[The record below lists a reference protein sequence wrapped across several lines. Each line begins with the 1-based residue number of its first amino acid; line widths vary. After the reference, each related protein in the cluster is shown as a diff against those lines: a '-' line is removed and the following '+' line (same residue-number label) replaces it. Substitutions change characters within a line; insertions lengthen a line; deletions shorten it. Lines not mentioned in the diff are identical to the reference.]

1 MSVDRVLPYYVG
13 ICIISLFTGVAYET
27 DELVVRP
34 FDIMIGVAL
43 IFTIAA
49 AARRGYAR
57 RLDKGLPYYLFATLY
72 LYRGLSG
79 LVMTGPV
86 LAVKE
91 LIQGFEFLVLIHLV
105 AQAVKEKENRMRFLQ
120 TLYVGFG
127 ILALAVAIIHVVNG
141 QYTGYK
147 YIHALTPLS
156 SGSPKVAYGFF
167 GLLAAVFW
175 ASDQDRWYTFPVFGL
190 AILLALLSGER
201 KGWVALAAG
210 GVGIYYVASNLRVG
224 RVIKNLF
231 SVRTFAVAAVLVVS
245 VSAALNYDYTR
256 ENLESFQDTYSFV
269 VNSGFDYVP
278 VRPGQRQD
286 VGRYNGL
293 VFVIDALSRHP
304 VFGVGTEG
312 GKEAVEEI
320 PNPGVDITT
329 GHGEYQRY
337 ALENGLLGL
346 FLYVAAWILI
356 LIETIQYS
364 RKLFRRDSLTSLFI
378 VGFAF
383 YSITVN
389 MFMGGGAHNIVFMS
403 LSIGFL
409 VSLSSKKRT
418 H

>member
-1 MSVDRVLPYYVG
+1 MSIDRILPYYIG
-13 ICIISLFTGVAYET
+13 ISIVSLFTGIAYKTET
-27 DELVVRP
+27 LVLRP
-34 FDIMIGVAL
+34 FDVMIGVAL
-43 IFTIAA
+43 VVTAGA

-57 RLDKGLPYYLFATLY
+57 RLDKGLPYYLFAALY

-105 AQAVKEKENRMRFLQ
+105 AQAVKEKESRMRFLQ
-120 TLYVGFG
+120 TLYAGFG
-127 ILALAVAIIHVVNG
+127 VVAVGTALPHIAVG
-141 QYTGYK
+141 QYSGYK
-147 YIHALTPLS
+147 YLGAVEYT
-156 SGSPKVAYGFF
+156 SGGASKYAF
-167 GLLAAVFW
+167 GLFGFMATVFW
-175 ASDQDRWYTFPVFGL
+175 ASDRDRWYTFPVFGL
-190 AILLALLSGER
+190 ALLLTLLSGER
-201 KGWVALAAG
+201 KGWVALAAA
-210 GVGIYYVASNLRVG
+210 GVGMYYVASNLRMG
-224 RVIKNLF
+224 RVLKNLF
-231 SVRTFAVAAVLVVS
+231 SVRAFAVAAVLVVS
-245 VSAALNYDYTR
+245 VSAALNYNYTR
-256 ENLESFQDTYSFV
+256 ENLRSFQDTYSFV

-278 VRPGQRQD
+278 VRPGQRRD
-286 VGRYNGL
+286 VSRYNGL
-293 VFVIDALSRHP
+293 VFIADALSRHP

-364 RKLFRRDSLTSLFI
+364 RKLLRRDSLTSLFV

-389 MFMGGGAHNIVFMS
+389 MFMGGGAHNIVFVS

-409 VSLSSKKRT
+409 ISLRRR
-418 H
+418 

>member
-13 ICIISLFTGVAYET
+13 ICIVSLFTGIAYET

-34 FDIMIGVAL
+34 FDVMIGAAL
-43 IFTIAA
+43 IFTVAA

-57 RLDKGLPYYLFATLY
+57 RLNKGLPYYLFAALY

-105 AQAVKEKENRMRFLQ
+105 AQAVKGKENRFRFLQ

-127 ILALAVAIIHVVNG
+127 VVALGTALLHISDG
-141 QYTGYK
+141 QYSGYK
-147 YIHALTPLS
+147 YLPGGEQKYA
-156 SGSPKVAYGFF
+156 F
-167 GLLAAVFW
+167 GLFGLMAAVFW
-175 ASDQDRWYTFPVFGL
+175 ASDRDRWYTAPVFGL
-190 AILLALLSGER
+190 ALLLTLLSGER
-201 KGWVALAAG
+201 KGWVALAAAG
-210 GVGIYYVASNLRVG
+210 AGMCYVAGDLRLS
-224 RVIKNLF
+224 RALKNLL
-231 SVRTFAVAAVLVVS
+231 SVRSLAVAAVLLVAVS
-245 VSAALNYDYTR
+245 VAYDYDYAR
-256 ENLESFQDTYSFV
+256 ENLESFGDTYSFV
-269 VNSGFDYVP
+269 VDSEFDYVP

-286 VGRYNGL
+286 VSRYNGL
-293 VFVIDALSRHP
+293 VFITDALSRHP

-312 GKEAVEEI
+312 RKDAVEEI

-364 RKLFRRDSLTSLFI
+364 RKLLRRDSLASLFI
-378 VGFAF
+378 FGFAF

-409 VSLSSKKRT
+409 ISLRSKKHT
-418 H
+418 N